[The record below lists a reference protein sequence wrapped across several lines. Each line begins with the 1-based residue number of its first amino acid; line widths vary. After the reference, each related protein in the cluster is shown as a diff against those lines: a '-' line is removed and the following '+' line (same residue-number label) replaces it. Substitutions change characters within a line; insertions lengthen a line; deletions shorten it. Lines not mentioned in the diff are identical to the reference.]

1 MKQNHKKIKIYSE
14 AFCSLVTNF
23 QEFQTTKIM
32 LNDFVVLMKKD
43 STINAFLQSKSIDK
57 NQKVGIFKNA
67 LNDIVNNDLLDVI
80 IVMVENDDINLL
92 SDVNRN
98 FLSLAKKKL
107 NVAYVEV
114 IASFDMEDDSKN
126 NLLQEL
132 KTATKKEIDLNF
144 SVDKSLI
151 GGLKIKVDDMLFDSS
166 LKTKLDFFKQNVDF
180 FNFFCI
186 YIKYISANLLF

>member
-166 LKTKLDFFKQNVDF
+166 LKTKLENAKLKLIGV
-180 FNFFCI
+180 
-186 YIKYISANLLF
+186 

>member
-1 MKQNHKKIKIYSE
+1 MFDSNTACPVVPEPAKK
-14 AFCSLVTNF
+14 
-23 QEFQTTKIM
+23 
-32 LNDFVVLMKKD
+32 
-43 STINAFLQSKSIDK
+43 STINAFLKSKSIDK
-57 NQKVGIFKNA
+57 NQKVAIFKNA
-67 LNDIVNNDLLDVI
+67 LNGIVNSDLLDII

-92 SDVNRN
+92 SEVNKN
-98 FLSLAKKKL
+98 FLSLTKEKL

-114 IASFDMEDDSKN
+114 IASFDMRDDSKN

-166 LKTKLDFFKQNVDF
+166 LKTKLENAKLKLIGV
-180 FNFFCI
+180 
-186 YIKYISANLLF
+186 

>member
-14 AFCSLVTNF
+14 TFCSLVTNF
-23 QEFQTTKIM
+23 EEFKATKII
-32 LNDFVVLMKKD
+32 LNDFVNLMKKD
-43 STINAFLQSKSIDK
+43 STINAFLQSKSIDRS
-57 NQKVGIFKNA
+57 QKVGIFKNA
-67 LNDIVNNDLLDVI
+67 LNDVINNDLLNII

-92 SDVNRN
+92 SDVNKN
-98 FLSLAKKKL
+98 FLSLAKEKL

-114 IASFDMEDDSKN
+114 VASFDMADDSKN

-132 KTATKKEIDLNF
+132 KTATNKEIDLNF

-166 LKTKLDFFKQNVDF
+166 LKTKLENAKLKLIGV
-180 FNFFCI
+180 
-186 YIKYISANLLF
+186 